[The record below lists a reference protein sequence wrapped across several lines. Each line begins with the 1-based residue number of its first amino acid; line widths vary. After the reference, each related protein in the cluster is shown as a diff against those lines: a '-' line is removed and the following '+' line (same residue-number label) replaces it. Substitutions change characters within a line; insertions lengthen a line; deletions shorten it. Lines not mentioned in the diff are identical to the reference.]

1 MIKKAHL
8 IIFFSVLFGSTIH
21 VPEDYPTIQE
31 GIDASIDGDTV
42 LVGQGTYYE
51 NLILEKEIVF
61 ASHAIYDDLDSEW
74 INNENITGTIIS
86 GAQEPSDPNKGSCL
100 IIRSAF
106 SNIKPEIIGLTF
118 QDGDGTSMIAYNCGS
133 PSYSRAGGAILMH
146 KAYPTIMYN
155 RFINNGH
162 DSDNTRAGRGGR
174 IGGAMG
180 HYADDDVEFDEDRN
194 SSSWNNNRNSK
205 TIADYIFDNPAALD
219 AYNNGMNLQEIQ
231 DSRPLINASSLTEL
245 EELQTTPRDPDF
257 IPGDGFR
264 GELTIYMYDAYGDGW
279 NGNQLTIGEY
289 SFTIVNGAYNE
300 ATLTLDDGLYPV
312 TCGGGD
318 WQSEVS
324 WQIVDAADGTELL
337 AGGAPYDGGLVI
349 GEGGQIPDTLN
360 VRNNYFENNASGD
373 GENFYSHGYEGS
385 IDISNSIFEDID
397 CETNKVNKFV
407 LQSIED
413 KANYIQDEISG
424 NCIES
429 SLFYV
434 SSSGNDNN
442 NGTQSDPLKTIGHAL
457 TLVRDGETV
466 TTINLA
472 SGTYSPSING
482 EKFPIILP
490 DNVHLIGE
498 GTGTTILD
506 AEADAENEA
515 AVMIIKEVENVRVAN
530 LTLTGG
536 NSEGHGC
543 PGGGGLLI
551 TANDMFNVEGYVS
564 HWTGAVIEDVIIE
577 DNHSHNGGGLSLFR
591 TRGSVVNNVII
602 RNNTASEFGGGV
614 FTYGSTINMTNVTV
628 TENSNNVGGTAQG
641 GGMMMPITQGTLDN
655 MTITNN
661 EGCCGGAGI
670 WTNGN
675 YCTWTMT
682 NSIID
687 GNYGDWGGG
696 LAILGGDENGAQP
709 TLENVTIS
717 NNTVTTNGGGVWAVD
732 AAPTLRN
739 CTITGNTT
747 LGEDMGGTGWFLG
760 ADITGAGPTIIDC
773 LISDNSAPNSTAG
786 IWSMGI
792 SSLWLTRVTITGNS
806 GQWNPGIFISDC
818 FDDGSYTP
826 AYITNSTI
834 TGNSS
839 PNGGAIRVTCGGHA
853 QVVNSIVWDNNTPAS
868 VSSYYGSANISYSD
882 IQGGWG
888 GWTNINSDPLFTD
901 PENGDYTLISD
912 PPNNMSPCIDAG
924 TADINDDGTDDI
936 DYVGAAPDMGAFE
949 LGGILG
955 CTDPE
960 ADNFDPE
967 ANMNDG
973 SCQYGPPV
981 VTYNNGWNIVGLS
994 VEVEDPNYQ
1003 TLFPNAQEGTLYSF
1017 GTGYENQVE
1026 LVEGNGY
1033 LLRMTSDDT
1042 VAFAG
1047 TPIHGVNIAVTE
1059 GWNLFSGTGSNL
1071 SVEDLYEN
1079 DIVYPG
1085 TVYGLDANYFNPES
1099 IEPGRGYWVRA
1110 TEDGEITLGS
1120 DPSEFM
1126 MTIVLD
1132 NYPSETTWDLSGSEG
1147 VVANG
1152 GPYSEAGGTVEF
1164 SASLMPGDYV
1174 WTIYDQYG
1182 DGICCGFGNGSY
1194 ELMLD
1199 GETIANG
1206 GNFGG
1211 SESVNFTVGARN
1223 HVNSLTTTHLPNG
1236 VEYSDVKGDIPL
1248 VGYVDFITETIEY
1261 SDIHSNGSA
1270 KLVSIMNKLESSNS
1284 ITFSSGLN
1292 SSELYFGVE
1301 IPEEEILSYSL
1312 PPVFPQMTFD
1322 VRFSNDSK
1330 VIPESGEIVLIA
1342 QSEMITIEYDIK
1354 VDAGSRHS
1362 WVLTSE
1368 SGNDYTLE
1376 GTGELTIPSEER
1388 FVLNKEIVIPSTFI
1402 LHQNFPNPFNPI
1414 TTLRYDL
1421 PSDAFVTISIYDML
1435 GREVT
1440 QLVNTS
1446 QQAGFKS
1453 IKWDATD
1460 SFGKSVSA
1468 GVYVYQI
1475 EAGDFVQTKKMVL
1488 LK

>member
-1 MIKKAHL
+1 MIKKTYL
-8 IIFFSVLFGSTIH
+8 IIFFSVLFGATIH

-51 NLILEKEIVF
+51 NLMLEKEIVL
-61 ASHAIYDDLDSEW
+61 ASHAIYDDLDSDW
-74 INNENITGTIIS
+74 LNNVNITGTIIS

-100 IIRSAF
+100 IIRDGD
-106 SNIKPEIIGLTF
+106 IQPEIIGLTF
-118 QDGDGTSMIAYNCGS
+118 QDGDGTSMQVANCGVIYHERS
-133 PSYSRAGGAILMH
+133 GGGILMY

-162 DSDNTRAGRGGR
+162 DNDNVRAGRGGR

-180 HYADDDVEFDEDRN
+180 HYADDDVEFDEDRS

-205 TIADYIFDNPAALD
+205 TIAEYIFDTPAALD

-231 DSRPLINASSLTEL
+231 DSRSSIDASTFNESEEILTDAHDNDFD
-245 EELQTTPRDPDF
+245 RD
-257 IPGDGFR
+257 
-264 GELTIYMYDAYGDGW
+264 E
-279 NGNQLTIGEY
+279 
-289 SFTIVNGAYNE
+289 
-300 ATLTLDDGLYPV
+300 
-312 TCGGGD
+312 
-318 WQSEVS
+318 
-324 WQIVDAADGTELL
+324 
-337 AGGAPYDGGLVI
+337 
-349 GEGGQIPDTLN
+349 IPDTLN
-360 VRNNYFENNASGD
+360 IRNNYFENNASGD
-373 GENFYSHGYEGS
+373 GANFYSHGYEGS
-385 IDISNSIFEDID
+385 IDVSNSIFEDID
-397 CETNKVNKFV
+397 CETNSVNDYV
-407 LQSIED
+407 LRSIED
-413 KANYIQDEISG
+413 EADYIQNEISG
-424 NCIES
+424 DCIES
-429 SLFYV
+429 SSFYV
-434 SSSGNDNN
+434 SSTGNDNN
-442 NGTQSDPLKTIGHAL
+442 DGTVSEPLKTIGHAL
-457 TLVRDGETV
+457 TLVRDGEIA

-472 SGTYSPSING
+472 SGIYSPSING

-490 DNVHLIGE
+490 DNVEIIGE
-498 GTGTTILD
+498 GTETTILD
-506 AEADAENEA
+506 AEADDENEA

-536 NSEGHGC
+536 STESIGC
-543 PGGGGLLI
+543 TGGGGLLI
-551 TANDMFNVEGYVS
+551 TANDMFNLDTEGGTNFK
-564 HWTGAVIEDVIIE
+564 HTGAVIEDVIIE
-577 DNHSHNGGGLSLFR
+577 GNWSHNGGGLSIFR
-591 TRGSVVNNVII
+591 SSGSVINNVTI
-602 RNNTASEFGGGV
+602 RDNACSAFGGGV
-614 FTYGSTINMTNVTV
+614 FTYGSQISMTSVTITQ
-628 TENSNNVGGTAQG
+628 NNNLTGTAQG
-641 GGMMMPITQGTLDN
+641 GGIMMPVTGGTLDN
-655 MTITNN
+655 MTITDNL
-661 EGCCGGAGI
+661 GCCKGAGI
-670 WTNGN
+670 WTNN
-675 YCTWTMT
+675 SDWIMT
-682 NSIID
+682 NSIISGNHGTDGSALGMLESEPTLINVTMSDNTSD
-687 GNYGDWGGG
+687 GNGGA
-696 LAILGGDENGAQP
+696 LWSFDSSPNI
-709 TLENVTIS
+709 
-717 NNTVTTNGGGVWAVD
+717 
-732 AAPTLRN
+732 RN
-739 CTITGNTT
+739 CTITGNTA
-747 LGEDMGGTGWFLG
+747 LGADMGGGVMWAMGVGEPSFT
-760 ADITGAGPTIIDC
+760 DC

-806 GQWNPGIFISDC
+806 GEWNPGIFISDC
-818 FDDGSYTP
+818 FDDGSYIP

-839 PNGGAIRVTCGGHA
+839 SNGGAIRVTCGGHA
-853 QVVNSIVWDNNTPAS
+853 QVVNSIVWDNNTPSS
-868 VSSYYGSANISYSD
+868 VSSYGGTANITYSD

-888 GWTNINSDPLFTD
+888 GWTNMNTDPLFTD
-901 PENGDYTLISD
+901 PGSGDFTLQET
-912 PPNNMSPCIDAG
+912 SPCIDEG

-936 DYVGAAPDMGAFE
+936 DYVGSAPDMGAFE

-960 ADNFDPE
+960 AENFDPE

-973 SCQYGPPV
+973 SCQFGPPV
-981 VTYNNGWNIVGLS
+981 VTYNNGWNIVGLA

-1047 TPIHGVNIAVTE
+1047 TPIQGVNIAITE

-1099 IEPGRGYWVRA
+1099 IEPGRGYWVRG

-1132 NYPSETTWDLSGSEG
+1132 NYPSETTWDLSGPEG

-1152 GPYSEAGGTVEF
+1152 GPYSEAGGLVEF
-1164 SASLMPGDYV
+1164 SATLMPGDYV

-1211 SESVNFTVGARN
+1211 IESVNFTVGARN
-1223 HVNSLTTTHLPNG
+1223 HVNSLTTTHLPDG

-1270 KLVSIMNKLESSNS
+1270 KLVSIMKKLESSNS

-1292 SSELYFGVE
+1292 SSELYFGVV

-1322 VRFSNDSK
+1322 VRFSNNSK
-1330 VIPESGEIVLIA
+1330 VVSESGEIVVIA
-1342 QSEMITIEYDIK
+1342 QTEMITIEYDIK

-1368 SGNDYTLE
+1368 SGNDYTLK
-1376 GTGELTIPSEER
+1376 GTGEITVPSEER
-1388 FVLNKEIVIPSTFI
+1388 FVLNKEIIIPLTFT

-1421 PSDAFVTISIYDML
+1421 PTDAFVSISIYDML

-1440 QLVNTS
+1440 KLVNTS

-1453 IKWDATD
+1453 IKWDAKN
-1460 SFGKSVSA
+1460 SFGKPVSA
-1468 GVYVYQI
+1468 GVYLYQI
-1475 EAGDFVQTKKMVL
+1475 EAGDFVQTRKMVL